1 MWVIFYLSYVRHYHF
16 LLQIHLFLL
25 HTVYELQLAL
35 PQERLVNSQ
44 LGSILVQTWD
54 FIIPNFQSWVLFGAM
69 LGIYFAEKIIFTIP
83 NEISQFKPKLSLFV
97 NQNWGWLGLI
107 LSSSFHNVSTL
118 EPLDHNMGQA
128 WESPKPKLYIVGG
141 IWGNVVSFVTAW
153 SISQHWPK
161 HSLMGWNWD

>member
-69 LGIYFAEKIIFTIP
+69 LGIYFAEKLS
-83 NEISQFKPKLSLFV
+83 SQFPMRFPNLNPNFLFLLTKIGDDL
-97 NQNWGWLGLI
+97 GWYWVV
-107 LSSSFHNVSTL
+107 VSTMCL
-118 EPLDHNMGQA
+118 LWNHLITI
-128 WESPKPKLYIVGG
+128 WVKLGNHQNPNYTL
-141 IWGNVVSFVTAW
+141 WGEFGVMLF
-153 SISQHWPK
+153 H
-161 HSLMGWNWD
+161 L